1 MGFQYIKLEQ
11 TLEEK
16 AEVPFRCVPFEMVT
30 AHPSGNVE
38 KEAGYM
44 SLGPRG
50 RWDQAFGHGDEML
63 LQHGLNLQALEDSH
77 NLGSL

>member
-1 MGFQYIKLEQ
+1 
-11 TLEEK
+11 
-16 AEVPFRCVPFEMVT
+16 MVT

-38 KEAGYM
+38 NEAGYM

-50 RWDQAFGHGDEML
+50 RWDQVFGHGDEML
-63 LQHGLNLQALEDSH
+63 LQHRLNLQALEDSY